1 MQWRSICFCCNGRR
15 RFQSLVVAVLIVL
28 TFVPFNVI
36 HPVRVTR
43 LRWLALSLIGLWAVL
58 AIVTLVYDFNVGAPV
73 TIALCAIAVY
83 VVASD
88 AVIRLM
94 RSVGA

>member
-1 MQWRSICFCCNGRR
+1 
-15 RFQSLVVAVLIVL
+15 VLIVL

-43 LRWLALSLIGLWAVL
+43 LRALTLFLIGLWAVL
-58 AIVTLVYDFNVGAPV
+58 AIVALVNDFNVVPPV

-83 VVASD
+83 VVACD
-88 AVIRLM
+88 AVIRM
-94 RSVGA
+94 MTSRSASA

>member
-1 MQWRSICFCCNGRR
+1 
-15 RFQSLVVAVLIVL
+15 VLIVL

-36 HPVRVTR
+36 HPVRVLR
-43 LRWLALSLIGLWAVL
+43 LRWLTLSLIGLWALL
-58 AIVTLVYDFNVGAPV
+58 AVVTLVYDFNVAMPV

-94 RSVGA
+94 RSAGA